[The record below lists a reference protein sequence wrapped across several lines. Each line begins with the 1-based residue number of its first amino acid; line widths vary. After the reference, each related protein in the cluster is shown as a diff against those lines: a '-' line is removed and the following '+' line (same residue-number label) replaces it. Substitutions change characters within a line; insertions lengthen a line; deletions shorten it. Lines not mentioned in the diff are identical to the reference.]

1 MNLDT
6 GRRAVT
12 EGPLQVLKDERA
24 LTKQAV
30 STPQPTPKPG
40 QPAGDGAP
48 GEAEVQGETG
58 TTKDTV
64 VVQFSLLYDGDQE
77 KFDWLWAMRDCM
89 HRVLN
94 TAISEWHRADK
105 VASKTNPE
113 KETLARGPVT
123 DAVKA
128 LLERERDYWSKQV
141 PKAEAEVEKLR
152 VLVGG
157 AKAKGRDEEVLTL
170 GKRLE
175 FAQKRCASLR
185 IKASN
190 CMPSSVYDSAVRY
203 TAARYAIY
211 KKDAF
216 RGDRSN
222 DTYRAG
228 QPIRWRDG
236 SWTIE
241 PHERKGRYNLTLEL
255 HSDGR
260 SVTRDGFLIIPDG
273 PSMHAYAKKMA
284 TGEAKLCDARVVY
297 SERKKQ
303 WFAKLTIRLERKES
317 RPLEGTT
324 AALRRGVW
332 SALVL
337 VFENGS
343 VLTVHGGDVVAFKRK
358 RKARAVAIGEHMGQ
372 MEAGDGA
379 RGRGKRRRLAALRKL
394 DDAEDRFIDT
404 RCKVWARSIAKE
416 CVDRGVSKLL
426 VAKMS
431 PKEMDDGASEVVHAF
446 LRQWPFARLLD
457 RIKQACAKVYVDD
470 RGRATRDATAGMVS
484 VEVAT
489 FDAHWDA
496 RGCPNCRHVHADR
509 QPGPT
514 WKCEVCA
521 FERPCDQIVAW
532 NGLVAAV
539 GSEPL
544 KKMARRKAAT
554 GAALSKALGKAG
566 ES

>member
-1 MNLDT
+1 MNLGT
-6 GRRAVT
+6 GSRAVT

-30 STPQPTPKPG
+30 STPQPTPKSG
-40 QPAGDGAP
+40 QPAGDGAT
-48 GEAEVQGETG
+48 GEAEG
-58 TTKDTV
+58 TTEVATTRDTV
-64 VVQFSLLYDGDQE
+64 VVQFSILYDGDQE
-77 KFDWLWAMRDCM
+77 KFDRLWAMRDCM

-105 VASKTNPE
+105 VASKTNPD

-128 LLERERDYWSKQV
+128 LLERERDYWAKQV

-152 VLVGG
+152 VNLGRAT
-157 AKAKGRDEEVLTL
+157 AKELADEVASLE
-170 GKRLE
+170 KRLE

-185 IKASN
+185 IKATNS
-190 CMPSSVYDSAVRY
+190 MPSSVYDSAVRY

-236 SWTIE
+236 SWSIE
-241 PHERKGRYNLTLEL
+241 AGDRKGRYNLTLEL

-260 SVTRDGFLIIPDG
+260 SVTRDGFTVLPDG
-273 PSMHAYAKKMA
+273 GSMHAYAKKMLS
-284 TGEAKLCDARVVY
+284 GEAKLCDARVVY

-303 WFAKLTIRLERKES
+303 WFAKLTIRLTRTAS
-317 RPLEGTT
+317 RPLAGTT

-332 SALVL
+332 NALVL

-343 VLTVHGGDVVAFKRK
+343 VLQIGGGDVLAFKRK
-358 RKARAVAIGEHMGQ
+358 LKARKVSIGEHMGQ

-379 RGRGKRRRLAALRKL
+379 RGRGKRRRFAALRKI

-404 RCKVWARSIAKE
+404 RCNVWARSIATE
-416 CVDRGVSKLL
+416 CANRGVSRLL
-426 VAKMS
+426 VAKMN
-431 PKEMDDGASEVVHAF
+431 PKEMDDGLPEVVQAL

-457 RIKQACAKVYVDD
+457 RIKQACAKIYVDD
-470 RGRATRDATAGMVS
+470 RGRATRDATHGIVS
-484 VEVAT
+484 VEVAQ

-539 GSEPL
+539 GAAPL
-544 KKMARRKAAT
+544 EKMARRKAAT
-554 GAALSKALGKAG
+554 GEALTKALGKG
-566 ES
+566 G